1 MCSYVQVP
9 PKSAELPRSDC
20 AALLTHR
27 TVVRVQ
33 GDDAGQL
40 LQGLVTADV
49 LSEAPSLYS
58 MMLNPQVKREV
69 GGVYCVGTGS
79 TASGSLPSGYV

>member
-1 MCSYVQVP
+1 MSEVGCSSVVHVCVCCVQVP
-9 PKSAELPRSDC
+9 SKATELARSDS

-27 TVVRVQ
+27 AVVRVQ

-49 LSEAPSLYS
+49 LSVAPSQYS
-58 MMLNPQVKREV
+58 MLLNPQVRR
-69 GGVYCVGTGS
+69 GGVYC
-79 TASGSLPSGYV
+79 